1 MIRAALAMSRTSHD
15 RVVDADFL
23 DRLRRTVELAPGVL
37 TEFSSPAARAVLAD
51 VEVLV
56 TSWGCPRLDAAVLAA
71 APRLRAVVHAAGS
84 VRAHVGEAAWDRGV
98 AVSSA
103 AAANAVP
110 VAEYTLAV
118 VLLAGKRVLAAADEY
133 RRLRSRAA
141 TAVAERG
148 GNHGATVGVLSASL
162 VGRRVLDLLRPF
174 DLEVLVH
181 DPHVPDR
188 ELRALGA
195 EPVGLLELAARSDV
209 FSIHTPLLP
218 ETRGLV
224 DARVLAALRD
234 GATVVNTARG
244 AVVDAGALTAELL
257 SGRLSAV
264 LDVTDP
270 EPLPAD
276 SPLWECR
283 NVLLTPHVAGS
294 LGNELRRLT
303 DCAAEEVERFAAG
316 RPFAHPVTR
325 TALSRTA

>member
-1 MIRAALAMSRTSHD
+1 MIRAALAMSRPSYD
-15 RVVDADFL
+15 RVVDASFL
-23 DRLRRTVELAPGVL
+23 DRLRRTVDLAPAPL
-37 TEFSSPAARAVLAD
+37 TEFTSPAARAVLAD

-56 TSWGCPRLDAAVLAA
+56 TGWGCAPLDAAAVAA
-71 APRLRAVVHAAGS
+71 APRLRAVVHTAGT
-84 VRAHVGEAAWDRGV
+84 VRGHVRDAVWDRGV
-98 AVSSA
+98 VVSSA

-118 VLLAGKRVLAAADEY
+118 VLLTGKGVLAAAEAY
-133 RRLRSRAA
+133 RRVRTRAA
-141 TAVAERG
+141 TAVSERG
-148 GNHGATVGVLSASL
+148 GNLGATVGVLSASL
-162 VGRRVLDLLRPF
+162 VGRRVVELLRPF
-174 DLEVLVH
+174 DLHVLVH
-181 DPHVPDR
+181 DPHVPEE

-244 AVVDAGALTAELL
+244 AVVDADALAAELV
-257 SGRLSAV
+257 SGRLNAV

-270 EPLPAD
+270 EPLPPD

-303 DCAAEEVERFAAG
+303 TSAAEEVERFAAG
-316 RPFAHPVTR
+316 LPLAHPVTR
-325 TALSRTA
+325 PALSRTA